1 MHTKGFVK
9 ANEYGALNVRYENGW
24 LKISFCPAQ
33 SIADEL
39 TKKDGTKISI
49 VKTSAETITNVY

>member
-1 MHTKGFVK
+1 MKWLVK
-9 ANEYGALNVRYENGW
+9 DFIL
-24 LKISFCPAQ
+24 PAQ

-39 TKKDGTKISI
+39 TVRDGTKISI